1 MSIVVKKF
9 IAPNIELILAK
20 WRLKIMASIGV
31 SKAERGGY
39 IVQPEPTLPCKR
51 PHAKHIEAGSSIQKE
66 KLFRRGQAISGT
78 PIIEGISQF
87 LNPPISI
94 GITIHS
100 TSSKTSKLH
109 TKHTTK
115 ARTSD
120 PKT

>member
-1 MSIVVKKF
+1 
-9 IAPNIELILAK
+9 
-20 WRLKIMASIGV
+20 MASIGV

-78 PIIEGISQF
+78 PII
-87 LNPPISI
+87 I
-94 GITIHS
+94 GITKKKNHNNSVSSNNYIIGMSIHS

-109 TKHTTK
+109 TKHTTET
-115 ARTSD
+115 RTSD